1 VTQLRKMML
10 DELQRR
16 NYAQSTVEAYITALR
31 EFAAY
36 FKRPPDQLG
45 PEHIRQFQLYL
56 IRDRKLAINTV
67 KQRIVLLANW
77 DLTDIV
83 GVAHF
88 PSIPPDRGVIGIAR
102 LHALCFSNPGG
113 VAT

>member
-1 VTQLRKMML
+1 MTQLRKMML

-56 IRDRKLAINTV
+56 IRDRKLATNTN
-67 KQRIVLLANW
+67 QA
-77 DLTDIV
+77 TDGRSPV
-83 GVAHF
+83 F
-88 PSIPPDRGVIGIAR
+88 LR
-102 LHALCFSNPGG
+102 SNPQASVSSGG
-113 VAT
+113 FSVSEKPPEIAGHP